1 MTFTTNKYK
10 NPDLDKNYHAIAL
23 GAICDELSSATYST
37 VQELFIDTLSKIRD
51 SSVDE
56 LEAYLTKFQGDI
68 HDHVL
73 TLMVS
78 AYRCACF

>member
-10 NPDLDKNYHAIAL
+10 NPDLDKNYRAIAL

-51 SSVDE
+51 SSVD
-56 LEAYLTKFQGDI
+56 
-68 HDHVL
+68 
-73 TLMVS
+73 
-78 AYRCACF
+78 